1 MFCNNLYSSEL
12 NLKDLLVIAAK
23 NSQEI
28 NIAEKNYENANL
40 NTKNEY
46 AKFFP
51 QMSARSNLGISDTIP
66 KSKDNLWDS
75 SIGVNLQETIYDN
88 GRRHLGYKSSKI
100 NNEMMRLNLNLTKAT
115 HFISII
121 DAYYDYAAARKNL
134 DLNNSKLAI
143 LKKQFKSIK
152 NAYQSGI
159 RKKEDFLRFRSQLSS
174 TELIVKRSESSIKLA
189 YNNISNLI
197 GQRIDPSIQII
208 STPKITDIFIT
219 QISDDEKLSPQSHFL
234 HKIHDLEKSV
244 DAIDLKLVQKPR
256 LPEVAVTASAN
267 YKTDS
272 FIGTGNRITER
283 DSFDWGVALQLSYTI
298 WDHGTIKRNIQA
310 KRNSLKINEL
320 NRLQS
325 LESIDER
332 QKSIM
337 INIKLEKEN
346 YALNK
351 QINETAK
358 STFEVIKRNYR
369 YGKVNYL
376 DYLNSIT
383 ELFSSELAYIN
394 SYYGLKKTYARVLF
408 HKGELNEDSLLD

>member
-152 NAYQSGI
+152 NSYQSGI